1 VKTFNVETF
10 NNVLTHIL
18 ALVAVG
24 CIIAGIVGE
33 ALDTEYYLE
42 TTHWFLIAI
51 AVSVLAVWSAIRALY
66 AGTEVVKE

>member
-1 VKTFNVETF
+1 VISVETF

-18 ALVAVG
+18 GVVAAG
-24 CIIAGIVGE
+24 CVIAGIVGE
-33 ALDTEYYLE
+33 VLDKIYYLE

-66 AGTEVVKE
+66 TSTEVVKE

>member
-1 VKTFNVETF
+1 METF

-18 ALVAVG
+18 GLVAVG

-33 ALDTEYYLE
+33 ALDTVYYLE
-42 TTHWFLIAI
+42 TIYWFLIAI